1 MGSGVATKKPGRG
14 QGIRV
19 REVTRARLL
28 ATAEDVFWSR
38 GYAATSVDVIAEQAG
53 YTTGAVYSNFGG
65 KADLFLAVLEQ
76 ASAAEL
82 AAVRTAL
89 DEATTDEQRL
99 SVFTTTITRDPSTW
113 QARVAATIEFLSH
126 ARHQPELHERMRDA
140 QRLADEAAGEL
151 MSALCSAL
159 GVEPPVSTDEITRDV
174 GALINGLAIRSLFD
188 DDLDLPRAIS
198 TGVNSLLTGDR
209 SDLRELQG
217 ARRAR

>member
-1 MGSGVATKKPGRG
+1 MATKRPGRG
-14 QGIRV
+14 QGTRV

-38 GYAATSVDVIAEQAG
+38 GYAATSVDLIAEKAG

-76 ASAAEL
+76 ASADQL
-82 AAVRTAL
+82 AAARTAL
-89 DEATTDEQRL
+89 DEAKTDEQRL
-99 SVFTTTITRDPSTW
+99 SVFTAAITRDPPRW
-113 QARVAATIEFLSH
+113 QARIAATLEFLSH
-126 ARHQPELHERMRDA
+126 ARHQPELHARMRDA

-159 GVEPPVSTDEITRDV
+159 GVEAPDSTAEITRDV

-188 DDLDLPRAIS
+188 DDLDLPHAIS

-209 SDLRELQG
+209 TDVRQLHG